1 MWMWN
6 TGTRYRDVKC
16 VGNVKFDVN
25 VNIIQWRK
33 LDLDVNTIHLTIN
46 YVPNA
51 IYTMNSIRGKNLY
64 CTVINSNEWNG
75 MEYRDNF
82 CGDNIL

>member
-1 MWMWN
+1 VDVEHWDSIS
-6 TGTRYRDVKC
+6 YRDVKC

-25 VNIIQWRK
+25 VNIIQWRN

-64 CTVINSNEWNG
+64 CTVISSNEWNIATI
-75 MEYRDNF
+75 F
-82 CGDNIL
+82 CGDKML